1 MPGARHGQQ
10 AVHEDQAVREAQP
23 ELAGH
28 LVTGGHLEIRCR
40 MTLSPGRWPR
50 SGSVASRPGERSAG
64 SSAWSRCSA
73 RTSSPASPQR
83 WASGRCAVV
92 PPYALQLMVAVFDF
106 PAWSTGDDE
115 HLVPELVVDRIS
127 D

>member
-1 MPGARHGQQ
+1 
-10 AVHEDQAVREAQP
+10 
-23 ELAGH
+23 
-28 LVTGGHLEIRCR
+28 
-40 MTLSPGRWPR
+40 
-50 SGSVASRPGERSAG
+50 
-64 SSAWSRCSA
+64 
-73 RTSSPASPQR
+73 
-83 WASGRCAVV
+83 VV